1 MTPDPI
7 HLTILRKGD
16 THIVDL
22 AEVGSLIPRSETQV
36 DSTFLHDLATE
47 ISRLAAPGYG
57 KRDSSE
63 TVETVASAPPDGVL
77 EDLRH
82 VGGLIFSHLLT
93 EPARKRLR
101 MADSGDLYLRLD
113 EHLIHVPWELCF
125 DGENFLATKFR
136 VGRQV
141 ITGAPIPQVSTE
153 RVTKDS
159 LKVLL
164 VVDPTES
171 LPEAGT
177 EAELLCTLLDG
188 VEKIEVSLIGGRQ
201 VRKIP
206 LLAALQAHD
215 IVHFAGHS
223 HYDPEHPSKSGW
235 RLHEGVLTAEEI
247 SKLHHPPLLVFSNS
261 CQAGVTAEWEN
272 GYHYEGQAFGIGS
285 AFLLAG
291 VRNYIGTFWVVHD
304 DESVLFA
311 TEFYRSVVA
320 RLSLG
325 EALLLA
331 RQEVLKQR
339 GGRGLTWASYMLY
352 GDPAFI
358 LLPNAQ
364 TPVSHNSP
372 VVTEP
377 RPAPASATLRQ
388 AGAHGPA
395 ERTAV
400 SLLSWP
406 RLLVVSGL
414 TVGTVALG
422 YELFRRSEVAFF
434 PISLRQDVDQ
444 VPDSIPRDR
453 VKSPVTLLP
462 RQDDLATSRASQSK
476 TSGDEVRQAKAI
488 GVMHFKA
495 LNIDP
500 QLEWMREAIRDS
512 FNSELSGASGLKVY
526 AKEYLDFLVQKTAA
540 TDIEVATQ
548 LGIGKM
554 ISGSFLV
561 MANTLR
567 VEAHIVDVQSGVLEG
582 SDRVEG
588 ALNDFANLHRQ
599 LVNKIM
605 LRLNGAG
612 VASEPTES
620 KPVPPAPSLDTYKLL
635 LEAEGE
641 TAAVPA
647 TPEGGSSSPPSVG
660 KQERP
665 LSFFAPFLGWPEGI
679 VSAAWAQSTSSP
691 NARSEEEI
699 RLLLERYRQAYEQK
713 DLALLVSVYDTVT
726 PTQREANTKYFQQT
740 QNLRVTIR
748 DVDIAI
754 TQNEAAVSY
763 TREDQ
768 FVDAK
773 TGQSAQLA
781 LRFTKFL
788 VRVEQEWKI
797 ASGKKEVFTPIR
809 K

>member
-36 DSTFLHDLATE
+36 DGAFLHDLATE

-57 KRDSSE
+57 RRDTPE
-63 TVETVASAPPDGVL
+63 IGGVVTPAPPNGVL
-77 EDLRH
+77 EDLRR

-93 EPARKRLR
+93 EPARERLR
-101 MADSGDLYLRLD
+101 TADPGDLYLRLD
-113 EHLIHVPWELCF
+113 EHLIHIPWELCF
-125 DGENFLATKFR
+125 DGDNFLATKFR

-141 ITGAPIPQVSTE
+141 ITGAPIPRVSAE
-153 RVTKDS
+153 RAVKDA

-171 LPEAGT
+171 LPEAGA
-177 EAELLCTLLDG
+177 EADLLCTLLDG
-188 VEKIEVSLIGGRQ
+188 VEKIEVSLLGGRQ

-223 HYDPEHPSKSGW
+223 HYDAENPSKSGW
-235 RLHEGVLTAEEI
+235 RLHEGVLTAEEM
-247 SKLHHPPLLVFSNS
+247 SKLHRPPLLVFSNS

-320 RLSLG
+320 GLSLG
-325 EALLLA
+325 EALLRA
-331 RQEVLKQR
+331 RQAALAQH

-352 GDPAFI
+352 GDPAFV
-358 LLPNAQ
+358 LLPAA
-364 TPVSHNSP
+364 TAASVANSQM
-372 VVTEP
+372 VIDP
-377 RPAPASATLRQ
+377 RPALTSATLQ
-388 AGAHGPA
+388 QGELHAPT

-400 SLLSWP
+400 SRLPVL
-406 RLLVVSGL
+406 RLLVVGGL
-414 TVGTVALG
+414 VVGAVALG
-422 YELFRRSEVAFF
+422 HELVRRSDVSFF
-434 PISLRQDVDQ
+434 STSGRKDVSESPAS
-444 VPDSIPRDR
+444 VPRDQLE
-453 VKSPVTLLP
+453 STVTVLP
-462 RQDDLATSRASQSK
+462 RKDDLATPRATQGKTVGDEARQSK
-476 TSGDEVRQAKAI
+476 AV

-512 FNSELSGASGLKVY
+512 FNSELSGASDLKVY
-526 AKEYLDFLVQKTAA
+526 AKEYLDFLAQKTAA
-540 TDIEVATQ
+540 TDIEVANQ

-561 MANTLR
+561 MADTLR
-567 VEAHIVDVQSGVLEG
+567 VEAHVVDVQSGVLEA

-599 LVNKIM
+599 LVSKIM
-605 LRLNGAG
+605 LRLNGA
-612 VASEPTES
+612 AAPPPTEA
-620 KPVPPAPSLDTYKLL
+620 KPTPPAPSLDTYKLL

-641 TAAVPA
+641 TTAVPA
-647 TPEGGSSSPPSVG
+647 TPDDRPASPPALDQQN
-660 KQERP
+660 KP
-665 LSFFAPFLGWPEGI
+665 LSFFAPALGWSGAMT
-679 VSAAWAQSTSSP
+679 STAWAQSPSFP
-691 NARSEEEI
+691 NTQSEEEI

-726 PTQREANTKYFQQT
+726 PTQREANAKYFQQT

-754 TQNEAAVSY
+754 TQDEAAVSY

-773 TGQSAQLA
+773 TGQNAQLA

-788 VRVEQEWKI
+788 VRVEREWKI
-797 ASGKKEVFTPIR
+797 ASGKKEVFAPIR